1 MDWISIEPEIQAWT
15 PLERRVLELL
25 NEGHHYFRIAGMLH
39 LSFETVRAIIFNI
52 RKKESVLMGKLT
64 NTEKADI
71 FRAWKDGTSQA
82 DLAKQYKVS
91 GSAICTLIKRLNKA
105 ESEIMQ
111 TEDKPERM
119 EKAKPVKINHEFE
132 DAVDKMIAES
142 KSADKPE
149 QLEDCENGIPNTP
162 LVPAEIEKEIS
173 VIAEEKSAN
182 AEPDKLPHYIWVALD
197 DQVSAINW
205 EIEQREQRIAE
216 LKEELV
222 KLEDR
227 RYAIEQW
234 VEKQKWL

>member
-1 MDWISIEPEIQAWT
+1 MDWISIEPEIQALT
-15 PLERRVLELL
+15 PLERRVLELI

-39 LSFETVRAIIFNI
+39 LSFETVRTIIFNI
-52 RKKESVLMGKLT
+52 RKKESVLMGKFT
-64 NTEKADI
+64 NTEKAAI
-71 FRAWKDGTSQA
+71 FQAWKDGTSQA

-91 GSAICTLIKRLNKA
+91 SAAICTLIKRLNKA

-111 TEDKPERM
+111 TDDKPERM
-119 EKAKPVKINHEFE
+119 AKAKPVKINQEFE
-132 DAVDKMIAES
+132 NAVDAMIAES

-182 AEPDKLPHYIWVALD
+182 EEPDKLPHYIWVALD

>member
-1 MDWISIEPEIQAWT
+1 
-15 PLERRVLELL
+15 
-25 NEGHHYFRIAGMLH
+25 
-39 LSFETVRAIIFNI
+39 
-52 RKKESVLMGKLT
+52 MGKLT
-64 NTEKADI
+64 NTEKAAI
-71 FRAWKDGTSQA
+71 FQAWKDGTSQA

-91 GSAICTLIKRLNKA
+91 SAAICTLIKRLNKA

-111 TEDKPERM
+111 AADKP
-119 EKAKPVKINHEFE
+119 KPSIINPEF
-132 DAVDKMIAES
+132 DAAVDAMIAES

-162 LVPAEIEKEIS
+162 IVPAEIEKEIS
-173 VIAEEKSAN
+173 AIAEEKSAN

-216 LKEELV
+216 LKEELA

-227 RYAIEQW
+227 RSAIEQW
-234 VEKQKWL
+234 VEEQNWQ

>member
-1 MDWISIEPEIQAWT
+1 MDWISIEPEIQALT

-25 NEGHHYFRIAGMLH
+25 NEGNHYFRIAGMLH
-39 LSFETVRAIIFNI
+39 LSFESVRAIIFNI

-64 NTEKADI
+64 NAEKAAI
-71 FRAWKDGTSQA
+71 FQAWKDGKSQA

-91 GSAICTLIKRLNKA
+91 GAAICALIKRLNKA

-111 TEDKPERM
+111 TE
-119 EKAKPVKINHEFE
+119 
-132 DAVDKMIAES
+132 
-142 KSADKPE
+142 DKPE

-173 VIAEEKSAN
+173 AIAEEKSAN
-182 AEPDKLPHYIWVALD
+182 VEPDKLPHYIWVALD

-227 RYAIEQW
+227 RSAIESW
-234 VEKQKWL
+234 VEEQKWQ

>member
-1 MDWISIEPEIQAWT
+1 
-15 PLERRVLELL
+15 
-25 NEGHHYFRIAGMLH
+25 
-39 LSFETVRAIIFNI
+39 
-52 RKKESVLMGKLT
+52 MGKLT
-64 NTEKADI
+64 NTEKAAI
-71 FRAWKDGTSQA
+71 FQAWKDGVSQA

-91 GSAICTLIKRLNKA
+91 GSAICTLIKRLSKA

-119 EKAKPVKINHEFE
+119 EKVKPVKINHEFE
-132 DAVDKMIAES
+132 DAVDAM
-142 KSADKPE
+142 
-149 QLEDCENGIPNTP
+149 
-162 LVPAEIEKEIS
+162 
-173 VIAEEKSAN
+173 IAEEKSAN

-227 RYAIEQW
+227 RSAIESW
-234 VEKQKWL
+234 VEEQKWL

>member
-1 MDWISIEPEIQAWT
+1 MDWISIEPEIQALT

-64 NTEKADI
+64 NTEKAAI
-71 FRAWKDGTSQA
+71 FQAWKDGTSQA

-91 GSAICTLIKRLNKA
+91 GAAICTLIKRLNKA

-111 TEDKPERM
+111 TADKPERM
-119 EKAKPVKINHEFE
+119 AKAKPMKLNHEFE

-149 QLEDCENGIPNTP
+149 QLEDCEKGIPNTP

-173 VIAEEKSAN
+173 AIAEEKSAN

-227 RYAIEQW
+227 RSAIEQW
-234 VEKQKWL
+234 VEEQKWQ